1 MSERAVTRRQT
12 LGRLGSIVADTVA
25 GAQPPRAE
33 AGVRLAP
40 RDQLV
45 NVLEYEE
52 QAKRILGS
60 SAYSAIAGGDRSAFE
75 RITLRPRMMVP
86 VLDLDLSLTLCGQ
99 SLFAPIL
106 VAPIAQQTQFHP
118 DGERATMKGASAA
131 RAVTVVSSHS
141 AVPLTELVGQDQSVW
156 YQVFSQDPSA
166 GPRMQDAVKAGCKA
180 ICVTLGTP
188 PAANGARPAAST
200 VKAELAAFR
209 ALARS
214 VDVPVLAKGIAT
226 PDEATQALEHGAQG
240 LIVSSYRG
248 AAARDP
254 DALILKLPAIIDAV
268 GGRVPVLVD
277 GGFRR
282 GTDILKALAFGAQA
296 VLVGRPVMWGLAAYG
311 ADGVRGVLEM
321 LQTELAR
328 YMAMCGKSNLAM
340 LDRTL
345 LRVHAVTRTK
355 N

>member
-12 LGRLGSIVADTVA
+12 LGSLGSIVVDAVA
-25 GAQPPRAE
+25 GAQLPRTTAD
-33 AGVRLAP
+33 VRLAP

-52 QAKRILGS
+52 QAKRVLGG
-60 SAYSAIAGGDRSAFE
+60 SAYRAIAGRDRSAFD

-86 VLDLDLSLTLCGQ
+86 VLDLDLGLTLFGQ
-99 SLFAPIL
+99 TLFAPIL
-106 VAPIAQQTQFHP
+106 VAPIARQTEFHP
-118 DGERATMKGASAA
+118 DGERATLKGAAAA
-131 RAVTVVSSHS
+131 RAVTVISSHS
-141 AVPLTELVGQDQSVW
+141 AVPLTELVGQHDQNVW
-156 YQVFSQDPSA
+156 YQVFSQDRSA
-166 GPRMQDAVKAGCKA
+166 GSRIQEAVKVGCKT
-180 ICVTLGTP
+180 ICVTFGAP
-188 PAANGARPAAST
+188 PAANGARPPAST
-200 VKAELAAFR
+200 VKADLAALR
-209 ALARS
+209 ALTRS
-214 VDVPVLAKGIAT
+214 VDIPVLAKGIAT
-226 PDEATQALEHGAQG
+226 PDEAMQALQHGAQG
-240 LIVSSYRG
+240 LIVSGYRG
-248 AAARDP
+248 LAAADA

-268 GGRVPVLVD
+268 GGRAPVLVD

-311 ADGVRGVLEM
+311 ADGVRSVLEM

-345 LRVHAVTRTK
+345 LRVHAVTG
-355 N
+355 

>member
-86 VLDLDLSLTLCGQ
+86 VLDLDLGLTLCGQ

-141 AVPLTELVGQDQSVW
+141 AVPLTELVGQDRSVW

-226 PDEATQALEHGAQG
+226 PDEATQALQHGAQG

-254 DALILKLPAIIDAV
+254 DGLILKLPAIIDAV

>member
-1 MSERAVTRRQT
+1 MRERAVTRRQT
-12 LGRLGSIVADTVA
+12 LGSLRSIVVDAVA
-25 GAQPPRAE
+25 GAQLPRTE

-45 NVLEYEE
+45 SVLEYEE
-52 QAKRILGS
+52 QAKRVLGDG
-60 SAYSAIAGGDRSAFE
+60 AYRAIAGGDRSAFD

-86 VLDLDLSLTLCGQ
+86 VLDLDLSLTLFGQ
-99 SLFAPIL
+99 TLFAPIL
-106 VAPIAQQTQFHP
+106 VAPIGRQTEFHP
-118 DGERATMKGASAA
+118 DGERATVKGASDA
-131 RAVTVVSSHS
+131 RAVTVVGSDS
-141 AVPLTELVGQDQSVW
+141 AVPLTELAGRHDQSVW
-156 YQVFSQDPSA
+156 FQVFSQDPSA
-166 GPRMQDAVKAGCKA
+166 GLRMQEAVRAGCKA
-180 ICVTLGTP
+180 ICVTFGAP
-188 PAANGARPAAST
+188 PAANGDRRPAST
-200 VKAELAAFR
+200 AKADLTALR

-214 VDVPVLAKGIAT
+214 ADIPVLAKGIAT
-226 PDEATQALEHGAQG
+226 SDEAMQALEHGAQG

-248 AAARDP
+248 PAAADAG
-254 DALILKLPAIIDAV
+254 ALILKLPAIIDAV
-268 GGRVPVLVD
+268 GGRAPVLVD

-311 ADGVRGVLEM
+311 ADGVRGVLEV

-345 LRVHAVTRTK
+345 LRVHG